1 MEGTLPDGTV
11 FDSSYERNK
20 PTSFRVNQVI
30 KGWTEALQLMPV
42 GSKWEIY
49 IPQELAY
56 GERQAGQIKPFSTLI
71 FTVELVNIIKPE
83 VEEPA
88 SDSKKPAAKTTKKT
102 TAKK

>member
-1 MEGTLPDGTV
+1 
-11 FDSSYERNK
+11 
-20 PTSFRVNQVI
+20 
-30 KGWTEALQLMPV
+30 MPV